1 MAFEGVRPE
10 GRVNWRKLAE
20 GENIS
25 WHAALMLPLAYRC
38 FQDGEDFALQRLTML
53 AVVFLTAAVWSALLS
68 RNKAAPIGAQLR
80 FSVLFAL
87 LTYEPVPWS
96 EALLAGSFGWVFAR
110 EVFGGKPVLS
120 PVIVALAFALLL
132 NPAAAIE
139 EEWITNAGAD
149 TWMAAAC
156 LPGALWLMWRRKLA
170 WAVPLGVAAGVYGGT
185 AYFGTQISGGTHLL
199 IGTLPVAA
207 LFVAA
212 DMRFTP
218 RTVSAQILY
227 GLLVGAIVVALRL
240 VNPYHPDGV
249 VYGVLFASLFAPLIG
264 RLLAWRPGG
273 EEAVRD

>member
-1 MAFEGVRPE
+1 MFFGTVQPKGGVFRRHRFERDDLL
-10 GRVNWRKLAE
+10 WL
-20 GENIS
+20 
-25 WHAALMLPLAYRC
+25 AALLPPLVFRC
-38 FQDGEDFALQRLTML
+38 FQDGADFALQRLSML
-53 AVVFLTAAVWSALLS
+53 AVLFLTAAVWSALLS
-68 RNKAAPIGAQLR
+68 RNSPPLGAQLR

-96 EALLAGSFGWVFAR
+96 EAVLAGSFGWVFAR

-132 NPAAAIE
+132 DPAAAIE

-156 LPGALWLMWRRKLA
+156 LPGTLWLMWRRKLA

-185 AYFGTQISGGTHLL
+185 AYFGFQIPGGTHLM

-218 RTVSAQILY
+218 RAVPAQILY
-227 GLLVGAIVVALRL
+227 GVLVGALVVALRL
-240 VNPYHPDGV
+240 VNPYQPDGV

-273 EEAVRD
+273 QEPVRD

>member
-1 MAFEGVRPE
+1 MFFGADQPKGPFF
-10 GRVNWRKLAE
+10 WRSRAQTEHAAWL
-20 GENIS
+20 
-25 WHAALMLPLAYRC
+25 AALMLPLAYRC
-38 FQDGEDFALQRLTML
+38 FQEGADFALQRLTML
-53 AVVFLTAAVWSALLS
+53 AVVFLTAAVWSAQLS
-68 RNKAAPIGAQLR
+68 RTKPAPLGAQLR
-80 FSVLFAL
+80 FSILFAL

-96 EALLAGSFGWVFAR
+96 EAVLAGSFGWVFAR

-120 PVIVALAFALLL
+120 PVIVSLAFALLL

-149 TWMAAAC
+149 TWMAVAC

-170 WAVPLGVAAGVYGGT
+170 WAVPLGVAAGVYGGA
-185 AYFGTQISGGTHLL
+185 AYFGSQIPGGTHLL

-212 DMRFTP
+212 DMRFSP
-218 RTVSAQILY
+218 RAVPAQILY

-240 VNPYHPDGV
+240 VNPYQPDGV

-264 RLLAWRPGG
+264 RLLAWRTGG
-273 EEAVRD
+273 EEPVRD